1 MRDRNNLTIRQGD
14 RLLIQTGGPD
24 SPIYH
29 GTAESTKHGY
39 CKDLGLV
46 LVRFDNRTAQ
56 YMDGK
61 GVEGG
66 RPGARS
72 RRGGEPGNYFSP
84 RQPIRCS
91 RRRIGR
97 WWS

>member
-24 SPIYH
+24 SPVSH

-61 GVEGG
+61 VLEVVS
-66 RPGARS
+66 PGANAQLADTTPRIT
-72 RRGGEPGNYFSP
+72 GGDP
-84 RQPIRCS
+84 
-91 RRRIGR
+91 
-97 WWS
+97 WK